1 MEIDPIFLIMG
12 GVFFGA
18 AALVVFLLTTF
29 IDQRDSE
36 LEARLTAFT
45 GRNKKSGPLVA
56 NEILR
61 DGLSTAQGI
70 IGRILQRFEKL
81 PMFFRQADS
90 PIGMEPFILL
100 CGGLSLAVAAL
111 YLTTPLPRGMMPLA
125 AGFGFLCPWIWL
137 QWRRR
142 KRITAFEKQLPDALE
157 LLARALR
164 SGNSLAAGF
173 SIVASEMPIP
183 ISSEFRTV
191 YDEQN
196 LGLPLDQ
203 ALKGMLV
210 RMPNMDL
217 QFFVTAV
224 TIQKQAGGDLAEIL
238 GKISSLVRERFKILG
253 QVKALTGE
261 GRLSGVVL
269 MALPVV
275 LFGVVYVT
283 NNSYAMMLLDR
294 ELGRKMLAM
303 AVVAQ
308 ILGGYVIKRI
318 VDIKV

>member
-1 MEIDPIFLIMG
+1 
-12 GVFFGA
+12 
-18 AALVVFLLTTF
+18 
-29 IDQRDSE
+29 
-36 LEARLTAFT
+36 
-45 GRNKKSGPLVA
+45 
-56 NEILR
+56 
-61 DGLSTAQGI
+61 
-70 IGRILQRFEKL
+70 
-81 PMFFRQADS
+81 
-90 PIGMEPFILL
+90 
-100 CGGLSLAVAAL
+100 
-111 YLTTPLPRGMMPLA
+111 
-125 AGFGFLCPWIWL
+125 
-137 QWRRR
+137 
-142 KRITAFEKQLPDALE
+142 
-157 LLARALR
+157 
-164 SGNSLAAGF
+164 
-173 SIVASEMPIP
+173 
-183 ISSEFRTV
+183 
-191 YDEQN
+191 
-196 LGLPLDQ
+196 
-203 ALKGMLV
+203 
-210 RMPNMDL
+210 MDL

-303 AVVAQ
+303 AVVSQ